1 MTAGS
6 PARYAIIG
14 DPIVHSLSPAMQTAA
29 FAASEW
35 NATYSALRTDIAGLP
50 ALISRFRREA
60 WAGFNATTPLKEA
73 LLPLVD
79 ELTPEAKRVGG
90 VNVARLDGERIV
102 GHNTDGSGML
112 DSLAENWPGTLRGV
126 RVLVLGA
133 GPAARAIGIAL
144 ADAGAIVACWSRTL
158 ERARLVGPQPSGLA
172 SIVVSAL
179 PSDANVPDEILA
191 HIAGDALIADA
202 NYHAAR
208 SPVPSNVGATRID
221 GLGMLLHQGARSF
234 EWWTGLPAPLAAMRD
249 ALANAS
255 GRAARPRAE
264 STSR

>member
-1 MTAGS
+1 MTAR
-6 PARYAIIG
+6 PRARYAIIG
-14 DPIVHSLSPAMQTAA
+14 DPVDHSLSPLMQAAA
-29 FAASEW
+29 FAARGLD
-35 NATYSALRTDIAGLP
+35 ATYSALRADIAGLP
-50 ALISRFRREA
+50 ALVARLRSEA

-79 ELTPEAKRVGG
+79 ELTREAKRAGG

-112 DSLAENWPGTLRGV
+112 DALAEHWTGPLGGV
-126 RVLVLGA
+126 SVLVLGA

-144 ADAGAIVACWSRTL
+144 ADAGAIVACWSRTAD
-158 ERARLVGPQPSGLA
+158 RARLVAPPPSAPA

-179 PSDANVPDEILA
+179 PSDASVPDDVLA
-191 HIAGDALIADA
+191 HVASGALIADA
-202 NYHAAR
+202 NYRAAR
-208 SPVPSNVGATRID
+208 SPVPEHIGATRID

-249 ALANAS
+249 ALANAP